1 MAFCE
6 GFVAVDRAKKMCQD
20 DVAEFISDSS
30 RKGRM
35 YQCFLKEQ
43 KRPEGEIL
51 LGRFLLRA
59 LRSVRSKLI
68 GVDSYLVYYIMK
80 GVS

>member
-1 MAFCE
+1 
-6 GFVAVDRAKKMCQD
+6 
-20 DVAEFISDSS
+20 
-30 RKGRM
+30 M

-51 LGRFLLRA
+51 SGRFLLRA

>member
-1 MAFCE
+1 
-6 GFVAVDRAKKMCQD
+6 
-20 DVAEFISDSS
+20 
-30 RKGRM
+30 M

-51 LGRFLLRA
+51 SGRFLLRA

-68 GVDSYLVYYIMK
+68 VYYIMK

>member
-1 MAFCE
+1 
-6 GFVAVDRAKKMCQD
+6 
-20 DVAEFISDSS
+20 
-30 RKGRM
+30 M

-51 LGRFLLRA
+51 SGRFLLRG
-59 LRSVRSKLI
+59 LRSVCSKLI